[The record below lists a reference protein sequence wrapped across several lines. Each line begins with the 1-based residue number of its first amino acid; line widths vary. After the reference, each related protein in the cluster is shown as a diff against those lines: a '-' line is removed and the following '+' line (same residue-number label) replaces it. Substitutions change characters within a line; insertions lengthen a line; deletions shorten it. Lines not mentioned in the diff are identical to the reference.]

1 VFILSLLWIL
11 IGFLIGAL
19 ANGAR
24 LRPAS
29 WGRRGW
35 LYLPGAGGLLALL
48 GGWLGTLL
56 QGTLFATATAIW
68 VTAAGVVLVA
78 WLGKYFRRGGLKGDR
93 KGPLSTSTPPPPLQ
107 RGM

>member
-1 VFILSLLWIL
+1 VFILSLLWVL

-35 LYLPGAGGLLALL
+35 LYLPGAGVLLALL

-56 QGTLFATATAIW
+56 LGTLFATATAIW
-68 VTAAGVVLVA
+68 VTAAGVILVA
-78 WLGKYFRRGGLKGDR
+78 WLGKYFSRGLLKGDL
-93 KGPLSTSTPPPPLQ
+93 KGPHTASAPPPPLQ
-107 RGM
+107 